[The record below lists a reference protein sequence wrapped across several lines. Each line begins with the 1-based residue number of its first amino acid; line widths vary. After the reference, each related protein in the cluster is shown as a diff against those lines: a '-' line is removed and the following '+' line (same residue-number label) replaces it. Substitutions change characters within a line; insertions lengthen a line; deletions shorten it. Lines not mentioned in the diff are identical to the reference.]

1 MLWRKCNKVSG
12 HYTSQL
18 LLDTILQSNGSGPMS
33 EIHVKEFLT
42 LLYCNSMYQMYQ
54 IKPNIIIDY
63 NNFLVSCV
71 NIEIDTVVMKVVAVL
86 YSFKKLA
93 LKNSYND

>member
-1 MLWRKCNKVSG
+1 MFWEM
-12 HYTSQL
+12 H
-18 LLDTILQSNGSGPMS
+18 
-33 EIHVKEFLT
+33 
-42 LLYCNSMYQMYQ
+42 QMYQ

-86 YSFKKLA
+86 YCFKKLA
-93 LKNSYND
+93 LKDSYNDSCFHDFFRYSISNYAKFILW